1 MKTEEENLDNPQKP
15 QLNIPAVSSSFSA
28 EDMIKAFNAGG
39 KHIYECEANGK
50 DKKCYCRNDN
60 DCNHRHYISAEEWL
74 KNYR

>member
-1 MKTEEENLDNPQKP
+1 MKIEEQNLDNPQKP
-15 QLNIPAVSSSFSA
+15 QLNIPAVSGSFSA
-28 EDMIKAFNAGG
+28 EDMIEAFKAGG